1 MSRLWMGGVAMS
13 RRTKTQS
20 FYSHGEE
27 YIEVEFHTIEVHPEK
42 FEGYLRV
49 LTPGGDFN
57 FILSSLEDE
66 KLELLYQSLRK
77 ALFRVSNLLYP
88 KREIKSKKED

>member
-1 MSRLWMGGVAMS
+1 MSPSA
-13 RRTKTQS
+13 KIQS

-27 YIEVEFHTIEVHPEK
+27 FIEVEFHPIEVHPEK

-57 FILSSLEDE
+57 FILDSIEDE

-88 KREIKSKKED
+88 KRKIKSTKEDYQ

>member
-1 MSRLWMGGVAMS
+1 MSRMWMGGELAMT
-13 RRTKTQS
+13 RRAKTQS

-27 YIEVEFHTIEVHPEK
+27 FVEVEFHTIEVYPEE

-49 LTPGGDFN
+49 LTPEGDYH
-57 FILSSLEDE
+57 FILDSIDDE

-77 ALFRVSNLLYP
+77 TLIRVSNLLYP
-88 KREIKSKKED
+88 RERKSNEF

>member
-1 MSRLWMGGVAMS
+1 MAKSA
-13 RRTKTQS
+13 KIQS

-27 YIEVEFHTIEVHPEK
+27 FIEVEFHTIEVHPEK

-49 LTPGGDFN
+49 LTLGGDFN
-57 FILSSLEDE
+57 FILDSIEDE

-88 KREIKSKKED
+88 KREIKSKKEDYQ